1 MRVVHDPAGLESSAG
16 GAFVP
21 TMGALHEG
29 HLALVGRARALAGP
43 VVVSIFVNPTQFGPA
58 EDWQRYPRTMEADL
72 EAARSAGADVVFA
85 PDVETVYPPGR
96 EVPVPNLPPVATRP
110 RLEDAARPGHFAGVC
125 QVVARLFDLVRPCAA
140 VFGEKDY
147 QQLLVVSAMVSREA
161 ARWPGLRIAAHPTVR
176 DPGGLALSSR
186 NAYLGPEQRGCALG
200 LSRAL
205 REAQAAAAR
214 GDSPAAAESAMRRI
228 LDDHGLAI
236 EYAVVRD
243 AATLMPI
250 DSWRT
255 RARAL
260 VAARTGDLRLLDNAE
275 VKLKSGKAE
284 S

>member
-1 MRVVHDPAGLESSAG
+1 MRVVHDPAGLEASAG

-29 HLALVGRARALAGP
+29 HLALVRRARALAGP

-58 EDWQRYPRTMEADL
+58 EDWSRYPRTLEADL
-72 EAARSAGADVVFA
+72 EAARGAGADVVFA
-85 PDVETVYPPGR
+85 PGVEAVYPPGR
-96 EVPVPNLPPVATRP
+96 EVQVPELPPVATRP

-125 QVVARLFDLVRPCAA
+125 QVVARLFDVVRPSVA

-161 ARWPGLRIAAHPTVR
+161 ARWPGLRIIAHPTVR

-186 NAYLGPEQRGCALG
+186 NAYLRPAQRGSAMSLH
-200 LSRAL
+200 RAL

-214 GDSPAAAESAMRRI
+214 GASPAEAERAMRRV
-228 LDDHGLAI
+228 LDDEGLAI
-236 EYAVVRD
+236 DYAAVRD

-250 DSWRT
+250 DAWR
-255 RARAL
+255 RPARAL
-260 VAARTGDLRLLDNAE
+260 VAARVGEVRLLDNSEVRAE
-275 VKLKSGKAE
+275 G
-284 S
+284 